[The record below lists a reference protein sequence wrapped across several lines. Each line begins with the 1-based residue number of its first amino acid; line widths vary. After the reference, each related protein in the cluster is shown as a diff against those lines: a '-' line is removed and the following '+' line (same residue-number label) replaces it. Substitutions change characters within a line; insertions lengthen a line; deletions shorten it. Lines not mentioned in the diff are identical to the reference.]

1 MHGNE
6 FWKFASMHGHG
17 CPKFPAM
24 TGGGRKKITSMGGHP
39 FLNVTPPPGI
49 GLNRIAL
56 IRNTFLT
63 DHWLERYVFSDWN
76 KGQNQDHT
84 RYLSVCQVKAEFSE
98 IWSN

>member
-1 MHGNE
+1 
-6 FWKFASMHGHG
+6 MHGHG
-17 CPKFPAM
+17 CPKFTAM

-39 FLNVTPPPGI
+39 FLNVTPPLPGI

-56 IRNTFLT
+56 TRNTSLT
-63 DHWLERYVFSDWN
+63 DHWLERYVFCDWN

-84 RYLSVCQVKAEFSE
+84 CYLSVCQVKAEFSE